1 MSREYLLDKF
11 WITFRKE
18 NTSWA
23 YAWFYSILKNDGY
36 CIFSKLNMVEN
47 IGFGEA
53 NASHTT
59 KEEKS
64 KMIRAQ
70 SLEFPLVHPD
80 KVEVR
85 DNFNQTLFYATQKK
99 RYRLWLWYLLRKLG
113 LR

>member
-1 MSREYLLDKF
+1 
-11 WITFRKE
+11 
-18 NTSWA
+18 
-23 YAWFYSILKNDGY
+23 
-36 CIFSKLNMVEN
+36 MVEN

>member
-11 WITFRKE
+11 GITFRKE

-23 YAWFYSILKNDGY
+23 YAWFYSILKHDGY
-36 CIFSKLNMVEN
+36 CIFPKINLVEN
-47 IGFGEA
+47 IGFGEPD
-53 NASHTT
+53 ASHTT
-59 KEEKS
+59 KKEES
-64 KMIRAQ
+64 KMIVAR
-70 SLEFPLVHPD
+70 SLDFPLVHPE

-99 RYRLWLWYLLRKLG
+99 QHRLWIWYALRKLG